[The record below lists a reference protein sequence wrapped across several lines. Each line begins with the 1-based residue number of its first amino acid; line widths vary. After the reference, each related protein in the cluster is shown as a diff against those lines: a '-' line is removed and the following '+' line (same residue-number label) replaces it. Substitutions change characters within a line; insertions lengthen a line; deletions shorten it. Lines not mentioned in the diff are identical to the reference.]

1 MDIKATINQSNLK
14 IFVKFAFM
22 FQKCQKKPQLSDRF
36 DVKSVFEIFDTFFLF
51 YRNETDCNNEIVIKV
66 K

>member
-1 MDIKATINQSNLK
+1 M
-14 IFVKFAFM
+14 FVKFAFM
-22 FQKCQKKPQLSDRF
+22 FQKCQKNPQLSDRF

-51 YRNETDCNNEIVIKV
+51 YRNKTDCNNEIVIKV

>member
-1 MDIKATINQSNLK
+1 M
-14 IFVKFAFM
+14 FVKFAFM

-36 DVKSVFEIFDTFFLF
+36 DVKSVFEIFDAFFLF
-51 YRNETDCNNEIVIKV
+51 YRNETDCNNEIAIKV